1 MTMVDFEGLCRH
13 LADVGAG
20 AVGLVSQQVSPTGG
34 ILHDRLGGRLACLFS
49 PEHGWFGLVAAGER
63 TSSEVHPSWLIPV
76 HSLYG
81 ETRRPTP
88 EMLTGLDRL
97 VVDLQDVGVRSYTY
111 LATLKL
117 VLEAA
122 AEAHLPVT
130 VLDRPIPLGGV
141 VDGPGVADGFR
152 SFVAPLDVPLC
163 HGMTPGECATYIVRE
178 GGLDLDLT
186 VIPMRGWSHGDIAPW
201 PNFVPPSPALRSWDC
216 AALYPATVFTE
227 AYVSVDCDRAGALAF
242 RVLGAPWLDAA
253 TLLEDV
259 GDRISECGM
268 GGRTI
273 RYRPASG
280 EFAGQVLDGLM
291 LTVER
296 PQDYRPVKA
305 GAHIFAAILRRHP
318 EELAKGF
325 RPEWLDK
332 LTGSDAL
339 RAAISSPEALA
350 SLLDGWGD
358 ANAAYAKR
366 RVDLYC

>member
-1 MTMVDFEGLCRH
+1 MVDYEGLCRH
-13 LADVGAG
+13 LADSGPF
-20 AVGLVSQQVSPTGG
+20 GLVSQQASPTGS
-34 ILHDRLGGRLACLFS
+34 ILHERLGARLACLFS
-49 PEHGWFGLVAAGER
+49 PEHGWFGLAAAGEK
-63 TSSEVHPSWLIPV
+63 TGHETHPFWGISV
-76 HSLYG
+76 RSLYG

-88 EMLTGLDRL
+88 EMLQGLERL
-97 VVDLQDVGVRSYTY
+97 VVDLQDIGVRCYTY

-122 AEAHLPVT
+122 AEASLPVT

-141 VDGPGVADGFR
+141 VDGPGLAPGFE

-163 HGMTPGECATYIVRE
+163 HGMTPGECATFIARSE
-178 GGLDLDLT
+178 GLDLDLT
-186 VIPMRGWSHGDIAPW
+186 VVPMRDWSHSDAAPW
-201 PNFVPPSPALRSWDC
+201 PNFVPPSPAIRSWDC
-216 AALYPATVFTE
+216 AALYPATVLTE
-227 AYVSVDCDRAGALAF
+227 AYVAVDCDRAGALAF

-253 TLLEDV
+253 ALLEDV

-291 LTVER
+291 LTIEC
-296 PQDYRPVKA
+296 PQDYRPVTA
-305 GAHIFAAILRRHP
+305 GAYIFASILRRHP

-350 SLLDGWGD
+350 ALLDGWGD

-366 RVDLYC
+366 RVDLYG

>member
-1 MTMVDFEGLCRH
+1 MVDYEGLCRH
-13 LADVGAG
+13 LADSGPF
-20 AVGLVSQQVSPTGG
+20 GLVSQQASPTGS
-34 ILHDRLGGRLACLFS
+34 ILHERLGVRLACLFS
-49 PEHGWFGLVAAGER
+49 PEHGWFGLAAAGEK
-63 TSSEVHPSWLIPV
+63 TGHETHPFWGIPV
-76 HSLYG
+76 RSLYG

-88 EMLTGLDRL
+88 EMLEGLERL
-97 VVDLQDVGVRSYTY
+97 VVDLQDIGVRCYTY

-122 AEAHLPVT
+122 AEAGLPVT

-141 VDGPGVADGFR
+141 VDGPGLVPGFE
-152 SFVAPLDVPLC
+152 SFVAPLAVPLC
-163 HGMTPGECATYIVRE
+163 HGMTPGECATFIARSE
-178 GGLDLDLT
+178 GLDLDLT
-186 VIPMRGWSHGDIAPW
+186 VVPMLGWSHRETAPW
-201 PNFVPPSPALRSWDC
+201 PNFVPPSPAIRSWDC
-216 AALYPATVFTE
+216 AALYPATVLTE
-227 AYVSVDCDRAGALAF
+227 AYVAVDCDRAGALAF

-253 TLLEDV
+253 ALLEDV
-259 GDRISECGM
+259 RDRISECGM

-291 LTVER
+291 LTIER
-296 PQDYRPVKA
+296 PRDYRPVTV
-305 GAHIFAAILRRHP
+305 GAHIFASILRRHP

-339 RAAISSPEALA
+339 RAAIASPEALA

-366 RVDLYC
+366 RVDLYG